1 MVEVNIISWNSSGTS
16 TVSKVSQTGEE
27 EFWPAIRCSFLF
39 MTRSNYVVQKVTERK
54 SAYVLLVV
62 AM

>member
-16 TVSKVSQTGEE
+16 TVRKVSQTGEE
-27 EFWPAIRCSFLF
+27 EFCPTMQCSFLF

>member
-1 MVEVNIISWNSSGTS
+1 MVEVGIPLAI
-16 TVSKVSQTGEE
+16 SQTGEE
-27 EFWPAIRCSFLF
+27 ELCPTMQCSFLF
-39 MTRSNYVVQKVTERK
+39 MTRSNCVVQKVTERK